1 MKDVSTQPKNTI
13 GTDPEFFLKKAG
25 VYVSSQSAKIKGTK
39 HEPVAL
45 KNGGTIQRDNVA
57 VEFATVPA
65 IDRNDFVEKVKSCL
79 IDTHNM
85 LPADHELIV
94 EPAATFDSTQL
105 TDPEAQEFGCDP
117 DFNAYTISMN
127 EKPWCGDSG
136 FRSCGAHIHVG
147 CLGSDG
153 KPIKGLEFLL
163 EFNGKLN
170 AVKAMDLFHGVISTL
185 FDNSN
190 AAIKRRELY
199 GKAGSHRP
207 TDYGVEYR
215 VLSNYWMKSPQLVML
230 MDSLTRDAMTLIV
243 TDKLQDILDLIG
255 EDELQSVINN
265 GDVVSAQK
273 ILENYIIPNISPET
287 FDYYDMCVE
296 NLPKYKSIK
305 EEWGI

>member
-1 MKDVSTQPKNTI
+1 MSNNVIQNTI
-13 GTDPEFFLKKAG
+13 GTDPEFFLTKG
-25 VYVSSQSAKIKGTK
+25 DELVSSQSAKIQGTK

-65 IDRNDFVEKVKSCL
+65 DDGKDFVEKVRSCL
-79 IDTHNM
+79 IDTYDM
-85 LPADHELIV
+85 LPKGHDLIV
-94 EPAATFDSTQL
+94 EPSATFDQVHL

-117 DFNAYTISMN
+117 DFNAYTVSMN

-153 KPIKGLEFLL
+153 KALKGLGFLL
-163 EFNGKLN
+163 TFDGKIL
-170 AVKAMDLFHGVISTL
+170 AIKSMDLFHGTISTVL
-185 FDNSN
+185 DNSN
-190 AAIKRRELY
+190 AAVKRRELY
-199 GKAGSHRP
+199 GKAGAHRP

-215 VLSNYWMKSPQLVML
+215 VLSNYWMKSPELVML
-230 MDSLTRDAMTLIV
+230 MDGLTRDAMALIV
-243 TDKLQDILDLIG
+243 YDKLKKILDIVG

-265 GDVVSAQK
+265 GLVVDAQK
-273 ILENYIIPNISPET
+273 IVETYVMPNMSPDT
-287 FDYYDMCVE
+287 LDYYDMCVT
-296 NLPKYKSIK
+296 NLPKYKSVK

>member
-1 MKDVSTQPKNTI
+1 MPVNDTKITI
-13 GTDPEFFLKKAG
+13 GTDPEFFLKKSG
-25 VYVSSQSAKIKGTK
+25 EYVSSQSANIQGTK

-65 IDRNDFVEKVKSCL
+65 TDMDDFVEKVKSCL
-79 IDTHNM
+79 KDTHDM

-94 EPAATFDSTQL
+94 EPAATFGDDQL
-105 TDPEAQEFGCDP
+105 ADPEAQEFGCDP
-117 DFNAYTISMN
+117 DFNAYTVSMN

-147 CLGSDG
+147 CLDSDG
-153 KPIKGLEFLL
+153 NPIKGLEFLL
-163 EFNGKLN
+163 EFDGKIN
-170 AVKAMDLFHGVISTL
+170 ATKAMDLFHGTISTVL
-185 FDNSN
+185 DNSW

-230 MDSLTRDAMTLIV
+230 MDALTRDAMALISSN
-243 TDKLQDILDLIG
+243 KLQDILDLVG

-265 GDVVSAQK
+265 GDVVAAQK
-273 ILENYIIPNISPET
+273 IIENYVMPNMSPET
-287 FDYYDMCVE
+287 LDYYDMCVE
-296 NLPKYKSIK
+296 NLPKYKSVK

>member
-1 MKDVSTQPKNTI
+1 MSDEQIQNTI
-13 GTDPEFFLKKAG
+13 GTDPEFFLEKG
-25 VYVSSQSAKIKGTK
+25 EELVSSQSAKIQGTK

-65 IDRNDFVEKVKSCL
+65 KDGDDFVAKVKSCL
-79 IDTHNM
+79 VDTYSM
-85 LPADHELIV
+85 LPEGHELIV
-94 EPAATFDSTQL
+94 EPSATFDQVHL

-117 DFNAYTISMN
+117 DFNAYTVAMN

-147 CLGSDG
+147 CLGADG

-163 EFNGKLN
+163 EFGGKIL
-170 AVKAMDLFHGVISTL
+170 AIKSMDLFHGTISAVL
-185 FDNSN
+185 DNSD
-190 AAIKRRELY
+190 AAVKRRELY
-199 GKAGSHRP
+199 GKAGAHRP

-215 VLSNYWMKSPQLVML
+215 VLSNYWMKSPELVML
-230 MDSLTRDAMTLIV
+230 MDALTRDAMALIV
-243 TDKLQDILDLIG
+243 NDKLQKILDVVG

-265 GDVVSAQK
+265 GQVVEAQK
-273 ILENYIIPNISPET
+273 IVENYVIPNILPET
-287 FDYYDMCVE
+287 LDYYDMCIT
-296 NLPKYKSIK
+296 NLPKYKSVR